1 MVFTR
6 SGSQTQGCWP
16 RRHEWL
22 LGILCTLA
30 VAHLLHERLLKS
42 SVVPAIER
50 LRHGGEEDRVN
61 ACQVLGQASVAE
73 ALAAIPDLVV
83 ASKDPSPAVRLQAI
97 DTLKRIGSRS
107 EVVVSTLKE
116 ALDDV
121 HPPVRAEA
129 ALALGMLG
137 RDASLASM
145 ALRNALRDPSPEV
158 RAAAGAGRRHGGSRK

>member
-6 SGSQTQGCWP
+6 SGSQAQGCWP
-16 RRHEWL
+16 RWHEWL
-22 LGILCTLA
+22 LGILCLLA

-42 SVVPAIER
+42 SVVPAIEQ

-61 ACQVLGQASVAE
+61 ACQALGQASVE

-107 EVVVSTLKE
+107 EVVVSTLKD
-116 ALDDV
+116 ALDDE

-137 RDASLASM
+137 KDASLAST
-145 ALRNALRDPSPEV
+145 ALRNAAP
-158 RAAAGAGRRHGGSRK
+158 